1 MIIPTTALFAK
12 FVRITVIPI
21 NKSKNPI
28 VPNPSKGCTREAI
41 RSLIPVVS
49 AVKKLVSGMIT
60 PIIIKSSHGTYLAAI
75 WLKLITGSLW

>member
-21 NKSKNPI
+21 N
-28 VPNPSKGCTREAI
+28 GCTREAI

-49 AVKKLVSGMIT
+49 AVKKLDSGMIT